1 MPLSFEIAGAQID
14 GAREYQEDAFLI
26 THLVD
31 KQGQPSSL
39 IIVADGMGGHAAGN
53 IASNMAVQSLSKQVT
68 ANYPSDNIPQ
78 VLKDGILKA
87 NHSIT
92 EMIKETPALD
102 GMGCTLIGVLVQ
114 GNQIWWASVG
124 DSHLYLLRS
133 RELSK
138 LNADHSYG
146 GFLDAMQ
153 AAGTPIAPEP
163 GLSRNML
170 MSALT
175 GGDISDIDCP
185 STPLQI
191 QPGDKILLCSDGVN
205 TLSNGKIIQYCEWS
219 DTSKECVDALLTAV
233 EDAEIPKQD
242 NTTAI
247 AIYVVDKTRTTSSSA
262 PVSPATTT
270 KEDDEDITDPSA
282 SAKSAAAATTDTP
295 PGPSVD
301 EQIEIKAPPEPLVRP
316 TPKKKVESP
325 IGSKPGKKAIL
336 ALAAVII
343 IVVGIGVYIKFGGGK
358 ARHTTAP
365 EIVTTQPEEEKPVT
379 ETEPGSSKESETGV
393 SPTEIP
399 AEIAEP
405 APSGSTETPTVE
417 KPVAT
422 TTPEP
427 VPAPASAAIKEFQ
440 DTLKDGSKGPDMVWL
455 PAGSFAMGSPG
466 TSTSNDERPRHSVKL
481 KKFAISKF
489 EITIAEYE
497 KFAKATKRTMP
508 DDLYMEHDTSPVVLI
523 KWDDA
528 YNYSKWLS
536 EQTGHKYRL
545 PSEAEWEYAAS
556 GGQDSPFWWGYEEKP
571 GMAHCFTCGSQFD
584 PRKPAKIGKFKPN
597 QFGLND
603 TAGNVAEWAYD
614 CWHATYDNAP
624 TDGSVWEGGDC
635 SQRVARGGSYISP
648 QQSVRVTK
656 RDKFKSDSGY
666 DHVGFRL
673 ARDE

>member
-31 KQGQPSSL
+31 KQGQSSSL

-53 IASNMAVQSLSKQVT
+53 IASNMAVQSLNKQVT
-68 ANYPSDNIPQ
+68 ANYPSDNLPQ
-78 VLKDGILKA
+78 VLKEGILKA

-92 EMIKETPALD
+92 EMIKETPALE
-102 GMGCTLIGVLVQ
+102 GMGCTLVGVLLQ

-124 DSHLYLLRS
+124 DSQLYLLRN

-185 STPLQI
+185 SSPLQI
-191 QPGDKILLCSDGVN
+191 QAGDKILLCSDGVN

-219 DTSKECVDALLTAV
+219 ESSKECVEALLTAV
-233 EDAEIPKQD
+233 EDAEVPKQD

-247 AIYVVDKTRTTSSSA
+247 AVYVVDKAAATSVSA
-262 PVSPATTT
+262 PVSTPAAT
-270 KEDDEDITDPSA
+270 KDDDDITDPSA
-282 SAKSAAAATTDTP
+282 IAKAAVAAEAEKTA
-295 PGPSVD
+295 GQSVD

-316 TPKKKVESP
+316 PRKSVETDIAPKS
-325 IGSKPGKKAIL
+325 GKKIIL
-336 ALAAVII
+336 ALAAGII
-343 IVVGIGVYIKFGGGK
+343 IAVGIGAYFKFAGGK
-358 ARHTTAP
+358 PRHARAP
-365 EIVTTQPEEEKPVT
+365 AVATTQPEIQKPFAESESGVTPETAPVEKP
-379 ETEPGSSKESETGV
+379 ESA
-393 SPTEIP
+393 PK
-399 AEIAEP
+399 EP
-405 APSGSTETPTVE
+405 AKETSTTE
-417 KPVAT
+417 KPVAST
-422 TTPEP
+422 EP
-427 VPAPASAAIKEFQ
+427 KTGSVLKEIVSAATKEFQ
-440 DTLKDGSKGPDMVWL
+440 DTLKDGSKGPVMVWL

-466 TSTSNDERPRHSVKL
+466 TSTSKNERPRHNVKV
-481 KKFAISKF
+481 KKFAVSKY

-508 DDLYMEHDTSPVVLI
+508 DDLYMEHDTSPVVFI
-523 KWDDA
+523 KWDDT
-528 YNYSKWLS
+528 YNYAKWLS
-536 EQTGHKYRL
+536 EQTGHKYRV

-556 GGQDSPFWWGYEEKP
+556 GGQDTPFWWGYEEKP

-584 PRKPAKIGKFKPN
+584 PRKPAKVGKFPPN
-597 QFGLND
+597 QFGVYD
-603 TAGNVAEWAYD
+603 TAGNVAEWVYD
-614 CWHATYDNAP
+614 CWHETYDDAP

-635 SQRVARGGSYISP
+635 SQRDARGGSYISP
-648 QQSVRVTK
+648 QQSVRITK

-666 DHVGFRL
+666 DHIGIRL